1 MPSGSLLLTS
11 APLEP
16 AAPVPAGSQV
26 EIAASDQQAAGSDDA
41 APGAEQEAA
50 GPGRAVPKARRAR
63 RGTSGKAIALAGAD
77 ASSAGRSEEEARQ
90 AEAELLRELAEEE
103 ATEAKKANPDC

>member
-1 MPSGSLLLTS
+1 
-11 APLEP
+11 
-16 AAPVPAGSQV
+16 
-26 EIAASDQQAAGSDDA
+26 
-41 APGAEQEAA
+41 
-50 GPGRAVPKARRAR
+50 
-63 RGTSGKAIALAGAD
+63 LAGAD